1 VQSEKLKIAI
11 KNLKFPIGASCLVLV
26 AVLVLMAKGIVD
38 RKPGANGWQPTV
50 VELAQVTPEGEREYQ
65 EIQIGDKSLRVE
77 VADTNQKIKTG
88 LSYRSEIGS
97 DGMLFVMGYRERP
110 SFWMKGMLFSLDLVW
125 IGCGGNIKYQIS
137 KIKNEDCV
145 VAEVTENVPVEV
157 DPEQPVNYYSPK
169 VPVTHVLE
177 VPEGWVEE
185 NEVKVGDVVKIGD

>member
-1 VQSEKLKIAI
+1 MQSEKLKIAI

-38 RKPGANGWQPTV
+38 RKQGANGWQPTV

-97 DGMLFVMGYRERP
+97 DGMLFVMPDRGVP
-110 SFWMKGMLFSLDLVW
+110 SFWMKGMRFGLDMVW
-125 IGCGGNIKYQIS
+125 IDCGERKDAEEGMRNG
-137 KIKNEDCV
+137 CV
-145 VAEVTENVPVEV
+145 VIDVTEDVLVEE
-157 DPEQPVNYYSPK
+157 DPDKPVNFYSPK
-169 VPVTHVLE
+169 MPVTHVLE

>member
-1 VQSEKLKIAI
+1 MTS
-11 KNLKFPIGASCLVLV
+11 KNAKFLALFVCLGGAVMLAWTV
-26 AVLVLMAKGIVD
+26 KGKVTGGVSND
-38 RKPGANGWQPTV
+38 GWRPSAA
-50 VELAQVTPEGEREYQ
+50 ELAQVTPEGEREYQ